1 MTPPRKRFILNFLF
15 GLVLFSLVNLTL
27 FSHRPHPLLHALV
40 TALFFAALV
49 ALVTGPWGEWLGQRL
64 RKAPFLRKRGDRE
77 S

>member
-27 FSHRPHPLLHALV
+27 FSHRPHPLIHALI

-49 ALVTGPWGEWLGQRL
+49 ALVTGPWGAWLGQRL
-64 RKAPFLRKRGDRE
+64 KKAAFFKKRKNRE